1 MDYLYLLIACTF
13 FSLQFIFT
21 KFFESRTK
29 GGFSISLYNGVICG
43 VVAALFLL
51 VKSGLPTDMNLGAF
65 IIVLLYSV
73 SCIVCGITTF
83 MAMTYGKVSAV
94 TTFCLAGGMV
104 VPFFYG
110 IYLNENPGVFKWIG
124 IVVLMISLIPTL
136 LKKEE
141 KSGKSNKF
149 IYIVCI
155 ILVFLT
161 NGLVSIFS
169 KMHQISSFAV
179 SEDNFIMTASIVKIV
194 LSLIIMITLAF
205 VSFFKGE
212 KKAFTNAFWE
222 IGTKKMTIALF
233 ALLVLFA
240 GTYSICNTLGN
251 IFSLKCMLTM
261 DASIQFPILSAV
273 VIILGAVFGRVFFK
287 EKITK
292 DIAISLI
299 LSCVGIGLF
308 MIP

>member
-1 MDYLYLLIACTF
+1 MDYLYLLIACIF

-29 GGFSISLYNGVICG
+29 GGFSISIYNGAISC
-43 VVAALFLL
+43 VVATLFLL
-51 VKSGLPTDMNLGAF
+51 VKSGLPTDMNMGAF
-65 IIVLLYSV
+65 VIALLYSL
-73 SCIVCGITTF
+73 SGIVCGITTF

-124 IVVLMISLIPTL
+124 ILVLMISLIPTL

-141 KSGKSNKF
+141 KSGKDNKVL
-149 IYIVCI
+149 YIICI

-169 KMHQISSFAV
+169 KMHQISPFAV
-179 SEDNFIMTASIVKIV
+179 SEDNFIMTASLVRLV
-194 LSLIIMITLAF
+194 LSLVIMVVLSF
-205 VSFFKGE
+205 VSYSKGD
-212 KKAFTNAFWE
+212 KKAFKNTFWE

-292 DIAISLI
+292 DVAISLI